1 VSIAEICQRYRAL
14 YMPAVCDALFEL
26 GMPERLLPSYLRP
39 LFPDQAF
46 VGVAYTVV
54 GREIMP
60 AVGWDEGVRRM
71 RSYLRVFEQLEPDS
85 VLVSTTPE
93 GFVGHFGELTGNA
106 AQHRGCVG
114 VVLDGNLR
122 DVAGLREIRLP
133 IVYRDFSARNGIGRW
148 EMTAEQVPITI
159 GDVTID
165 PGDIVIAEFEGVLIV
180 PRAVAEEVL
189 ERAEGIVAAEGR
201 VRAEIRNGA
210 SPSESFDH
218 HGHI

>member
-1 VSIAEICQRYRAL
+1 MSIAALCQRYRAL

-26 GMPERLLPSYLRP
+26 GLPEQLLPSSLRP

-46 VGVAYTVV
+46 VGVAHTVL
-54 GREIMP
+54 GREIVP

-71 RSYLRVFEQLEPDS
+71 RSYLKVFEELEPDS

-106 AQHRGCVG
+106 AQGRGCVG

-122 DVAGLREIRLP
+122 DVAGLRDIRLP

-148 EMTAEQVPITI
+148 EMVAEQLPVTI
-159 GDVTID
+159 GDVTIE
-165 PGDIVIAEFEGVLIV
+165 PGDIVMAEFEGVLII
-180 PRAVAEEVL
+180 PRAVDETVL
-189 ERAEGIVAAEGR
+189 ERAEGIVEAEGR
-201 VRAEIRNGA
+201 VREEIRRGT
-210 SPSESFDH
+210 SPSDSFDH

>member
-1 VSIAEICQRYRAL
+1 MSIAEICQRYRAL

-46 VGVAYTVV
+46 VGVAHTVA
-54 GREIMP
+54 GREIVP

-71 RSYLRVFEQLEPDS
+71 RSYLRVFEELEPDS

-93 GFVGHFGELTGNA
+93 SFVGHFGELTGNA

-148 EMTAEQVPITI
+148 EMAAAQVPITI
-159 GDVTID
+159 GDVTIE
-165 PGDIVIAEFEGVLIV
+165 PGDVVIAEFEGVLIV
-180 PRAVAEEVL
+180 PWAVAEEVL
-189 ERAEGIVAAEGR
+189 ERAESIVVAEGR
-201 VRAEIRNGA
+201 VRAEIREGA
-210 SPSESFDH
+210 SPSDSFDL